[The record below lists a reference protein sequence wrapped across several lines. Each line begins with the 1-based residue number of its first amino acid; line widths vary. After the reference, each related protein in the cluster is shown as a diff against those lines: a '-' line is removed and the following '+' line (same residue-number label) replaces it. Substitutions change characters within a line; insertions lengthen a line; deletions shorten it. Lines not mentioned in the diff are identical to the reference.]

1 MGRFMTEGKND
12 DAALWGRVAATVK
25 PLKQTHLPPKPP
37 KPRAESPPKPESPPG
52 ESSPGESGAQRRR
65 ESPPMV
71 AEKPPPSTLHK
82 PVDLRGSKIGGIA
95 RADARR
101 LASGA
106 IALTARLD
114 LHGETLD
121 GAYGALKRFI
131 VEKQHQKHRYVLV
144 ITGKGVA
151 GRGALRGALPRWLE
165 TPPLAQLVVA
175 FHPAQ
180 TRHGGGGAWYVQLR
194 RLGRLA

>member
-1 MGRFMTEGKND
+1 MTEGKND

-25 PLKQTHLPPKPP
+25 PLKQTHLPLKPPP
-37 KPRAESPPKPESPPG
+37 KPRAESPPG

-65 ESPPMV
+65 ESPPIV

-82 PVDLRGSKIGGIA
+82 PADLRGSKIGGIA

-101 LASGA
+101 LTSGA

-151 GRGALRGALPRWLE
+151 GRGALRGALPRWLA
-165 TPPLAQLVVA
+165 TPPLAEAVVA

-180 TRHGGGGAWYVQLR
+180 GRHGGDGAWYVQLR